1 MITSSNENN
10 TKLKL
15 VIKPAVPKEFSYNDS

>member
-1 MITSSNENN
+1 MITSNNENN
-10 TKLKL
+10 TKLKV

>member
-1 MITSSNENN
+1 MITSNNENN

-15 VIKPAVPKEFSYNDS
+15 VIKTAVPKEFSYNDS